1 MNINQ
6 VTKDYAVSDQIV
18 PADLV
23 EIAAAG
29 FTTVICNRPDSE
41 NEADLHAQFIEAEA
55 KRLGLGF
62 VINPISNQGLIME
75 NLRLQ
80 AKAIADSDGPVF
92 AYCRSGTRSTIC
104 WALVQ
109 ADRMPVDQI
118 IAAAAHA
125 GYQIEN
131 MRPQIESFAVES

>member
-6 VTKDYAVSDQIV
+6 VTKDYAVSGQIV

-29 FTTVICNRPDSE
+29 FTSVICNRPDSE
-41 NEADLHAQFIEAEA
+41 ISSDLHAQFIEPEA
-55 KRLGLGF
+55 KRLGLHF
-62 VINPISNQGLIME
+62 VINPISNQGLLME

-80 AKAIADSDGPVF
+80 AKAIEESNGPVF

-131 MRPQIESFAVES
+131 MRPQIESFAVQS